1 MAFDMPRANKPED
14 VGLSSQRLQ
23 RIRDTL
29 QADVDKGAVPGAVML
44 IARRGQIASLEA
56 LGYRDREDGAVMRP
70 DTIFRIASM
79 TKPVTSVA
87 AMMLAEEGKLLI
99 ADPVSRYI
107 PAFANLKVA
116 TNSDDATAKTLAVE
130 PPRREMTVQDLLR
143 HTSGLTYAHLTGPH
157 IKQAYEAANVVDERQ
172 NNAAM
177 AENLGRVPLAYQP
190 GTTWQYGVSTDMLG
204 RVVEVAS
211 GMDLDR
217 FIAEQICKPL
227 GLTSTSFGPIE
238 GSRAAQPQIDSA
250 SGKRPPMRDPSVRP
264 IWISGGS
271 GLLSTAGD
279 YVRFCQML
287 LNGGELAGAR
297 LLAPATVALM
307 TSDHL
312 TPATRRSPST
322 PILFGALAPLP
333 ELGLGFG
340 LGFAVRTHSGRNP
353 SPGSVGDFFWSGVTG
368 TNFWIDPQQELI
380 AILLMQA
387 PLQRLHY
394 RYLMRT
400 MVYQAIV
407 E

>member
-130 PPRREMTVQDLLR
+130 PPQREMTVQDLLR

-190 GTTWQYGVSTDMLG
+190 GNRWLYGLRHQRAIQ
-204 RVVEVAS
+204 RVVLKSDLPFLERAPAS
-211 GMDLDR
+211 ISFDPNKTAADAEFGRTDR
-217 FIAEQICKPL
+217 L
-227 GLTSTSFGPIE
+227 GGSCVTGFGGVKMVLMAVIVVLRCGST
-238 GSRAAQPQIDSA
+238 AQ
-250 SGKRPPMRDPSVRP
+250 
-264 IWISGGS
+264 ISGI
-271 GLLSTAGD
+271 D
-279 YVRFCQML
+279 PQQ
-287 LNGGELAGAR
+287 ELIAIP
-297 LLAPATVALM
+297 LMQAPLQRPHYPYLM
-307 TSDHL
+307 RTHDRERHGFVPPFAQL

-322 PILFGALAPLP
+322 AQISVS
-333 ELGLGFG
+333 
-340 LGFAVRTHSGRNP
+340 VRKT
-353 SPGSVGDFFWSGVTG
+353 
-368 TNFWIDPQQELI
+368 
-380 AILLMQA
+380 
-387 PLQRLHY
+387 RLYSAHRGHCIRRV
-394 RYLMRT
+394 RYLIRT
-400 MVYQAIV
+400 WA
-407 E
+407 

>member
-190 GTTWQYGVSTDMLG
+190 GNPKRCRFAATSVQYNA
-204 RVVEVAS
+204 VVLKNDLPFSKDAS
-211 GMDLDR
+211 NIEFDPN
-217 FIAEQICKPL
+217 KPL
-227 GLTSTSFGPIE
+227 LTL
-238 GSRAAQPQIDSA
+238 
-250 SGKRPPMRDPSVRP
+250 
-264 IWISGGS
+264 ISG
-271 GLLSTAGD
+271 
-279 YVRFCQML
+279 
-287 LNGGELAGAR
+287 E
-297 LLAPATVALM
+297 PTVSAVCV
-307 TSDHL
+307 T
-312 TPATRRSPST
+312 
-322 PILFGALAPLP
+322 
-333 ELGLGFG
+333 GLGVVKMV
-340 LGFAVRTHSGRNP
+340 LI
-353 SPGSVGDFFWSGVTG
+353 GDFFWSGVTG
-368 TNFWIDPQQELI
+368 INFWIDPQQELI

>member
-14 VGLSSQRLQ
+14 VGLSSPRLQ

-116 TNSDDATAKTLAVE
+116 TNSDDATANTLAVE
-130 PPRREMTVQDLLR
+130 PPQREMTVQDLLR
-143 HTSGLTYAHLTGPH
+143 HTSGLIYAHLTGPH

-190 GTTWQYGVSTDMLG
+190 GNPKRCRFAATSVQYNA
-204 RVVEVAS
+204 VVLKNDLPFSKDAS
-211 GMDLDR
+211 NIEFDPN
-217 FIAEQICKPL
+217 KPL
-227 GLTSTSFGPIE
+227 LTL
-238 GSRAAQPQIDSA
+238 
-250 SGKRPPMRDPSVRP
+250 
-264 IWISGGS
+264 ISG
-271 GLLSTAGD
+271 
-279 YVRFCQML
+279 
-287 LNGGELAGAR
+287 E
-297 LLAPATVALM
+297 PTVSAVCV
-307 TSDHL
+307 T
-312 TPATRRSPST
+312 
-322 PILFGALAPLP
+322 
-333 ELGLGFG
+333 GLGVVKMV
-340 LGFAVRTHSGRNP
+340 LI
-353 SPGSVGDFFWSGVTG
+353 GDFFWSGVTG
-368 TNFWIDPQQELI
+368 PNFWIDPQQELI

-387 PLQRLHY
+387 PLQRLHH
-394 RYLMRT
+394 
-400 MVYQAIV
+400 AHA
-407 E
+407 

>member
-107 PAFANLKVA
+107 PAFANLKVT

-130 PPRREMTVQDLLR
+130 PPQREMTVQDLLR

-190 GTTWQYGVSTDMLG
+190 GNPKRCRFAATSVQYNA
-204 RVVEVAS
+204 VVLKN
-211 GMDLDR
+211 DLPFSKDATNIE
-217 FIAEQICKPL
+217 FDPNKPL
-227 GLTSTSFGPIE
+227 LTL
-238 GSRAAQPQIDSA
+238 
-250 SGKRPPMRDPSVRP
+250 
-264 IWISGGS
+264 ISG
-271 GLLSTAGD
+271 
-279 YVRFCQML
+279 
-287 LNGGELAGAR
+287 E
-297 LLAPATVALM
+297 PTVSAVCV
-307 TSDHL
+307 T
-312 TPATRRSPST
+312 
-322 PILFGALAPLP
+322 
-333 ELGLGFG
+333 GLGVVKMV
-340 LGFAVRTHSGRNP
+340 LI
-353 SPGSVGDFFWSGVTG
+353 GDFFWSGVTG

-387 PLQRLHY
+387 PLQ
-394 RYLMRT
+394 
-400 MVYQAIV
+400 
-407 E
+407 

>member
-14 VGLSSQRLQ
+14 VGLSSPRLQ

-56 LGYRDREDGAVMRP
+56 LAYRDREDGAVMRP

-116 TNSDDATAKTLAVE
+116 TNSDDATANTLAVE
-130 PPRREMTVQDLLR
+130 PPQREMTVQDLLR

-190 GTTWQYGVSTDMLG
+190 GNPKRCRFAATSVQYNA
-204 RVVEVAS
+204 VVLKNDLPFSKDAS
-211 GMDLDR
+211 NIEFDPN
-217 FIAEQICKPL
+217 KPL
-227 GLTSTSFGPIE
+227 LTL
-238 GSRAAQPQIDSA
+238 
-250 SGKRPPMRDPSVRP
+250 
-264 IWISGGS
+264 ISG
-271 GLLSTAGD
+271 
-279 YVRFCQML
+279 
-287 LNGGELAGAR
+287 E
-297 LLAPATVALM
+297 PTVSAVCV
-307 TSDHL
+307 T
-312 TPATRRSPST
+312 
-322 PILFGALAPLP
+322 
-333 ELGLGFG
+333 GLGVVKMV
-340 LGFAVRTHSGRNP
+340 LI
-353 SPGSVGDFFWSGVTG
+353 GDFFWSGVTG

-387 PLQRLHY
+387 PLQRLHH
-394 RYLMRT
+394 
-400 MVYQAIV
+400 AHA
-407 E
+407 

>member
-14 VGLSSQRLQ
+14 VGLSSPRLQ

-130 PPRREMTVQDLLR
+130 PPQREMTVQDLLR

-190 GTTWQYGVSTDMLG
+190 GNPKRCRFAATSVQYNA
-204 RVVEVAS
+204 VVLKNDLPFSKDAS
-211 GMDLDR
+211 NIEFDPN
-217 FIAEQICKPL
+217 KPL
-227 GLTSTSFGPIE
+227 LTL
-238 GSRAAQPQIDSA
+238 
-250 SGKRPPMRDPSVRP
+250 
-264 IWISGGS
+264 ISG
-271 GLLSTAGD
+271 
-279 YVRFCQML
+279 
-287 LNGGELAGAR
+287 E
-297 LLAPATVALM
+297 PTVSAVCV
-307 TSDHL
+307 T
-312 TPATRRSPST
+312 
-322 PILFGALAPLP
+322 
-333 ELGLGFG
+333 GLGVVKMV
-340 LGFAVRTHSGRNP
+340 LI
-353 SPGSVGDFFWSGVTG
+353 GDFFWSGVTG

>member
-1 MAFDMPRANKPED
+1 
-14 VGLSSQRLQ
+14 LSSPRLQ

-116 TNSDDATAKTLAVE
+116 TNSDDATANTLAVE
-130 PPRREMTVQDLLR
+130 PPQREMTVQDLLR

-190 GTTWQYGVSTDMLG
+190 GNPKRCRFAATSVQYNA
-204 RVVEVAS
+204 VVLKNDLPFSKDAS
-211 GMDLDR
+211 NIEFDPN
-217 FIAEQICKPL
+217 KPL
-227 GLTSTSFGPIE
+227 LTL
-238 GSRAAQPQIDSA
+238 
-250 SGKRPPMRDPSVRP
+250 
-264 IWISGGS
+264 ISG
-271 GLLSTAGD
+271 
-279 YVRFCQML
+279 
-287 LNGGELAGAR
+287 E
-297 LLAPATVALM
+297 PTVSAVCV
-307 TSDHL
+307 T
-312 TPATRRSPST
+312 
-322 PILFGALAPLP
+322 
-333 ELGLGFG
+333 GLGVVKMV
-340 LGFAVRTHSGRNP
+340 LI
-353 SPGSVGDFFWSGVTG
+353 GDFFWSGVTG

-387 PLQRLHY
+387 PLQRLHH
-394 RYLMRT
+394 
-400 MVYQAIV
+400 AHA
-407 E
+407 

>member
-1 MAFDMPRANKPED
+1 MALPRANKPED

-29 QADVDKGAVPGAVML
+29 QADIDKGLAPGTVLL
-44 IARRGQIASLEA
+44 IARRGQVANFEV
-56 LGYRDREDGAVMRP
+56 LGYRDREDGAVMTP

-79 TKPVTSVA
+79 TKPVASVA

-107 PAFANLKVA
+107 PAFADLKVA
-116 TNSDDATAKTLAVE
+116 ANSDDVNAKSLTLE
-130 PPRREMTVQDLLR
+130 PLRREMTVQDLLR

-157 IKQAYEAANVVDERQ
+157 LKEAYEAAGVVDERQ
-172 NNAAM
+172 TNAEM
-177 AENLGRVPLAYQP
+177 AEKLAKVPLAYQP
-190 GTTWQYGVSTDMLG
+190 GSTWQYGVSTDMLG
-204 RVVEVAS
+204 RVVEIAS
-211 GMDLDR
+211 GMSLDR
-217 FIAEQICKPL
+217 FIGERICKPL
-227 GLTSTSFGPIE
+227 GLVNTSFGPID

-250 SGKRPPMRDPSVRP
+250 SGKRPPMRDTSVRP
-264 IWISGGS
+264 KWISGGS

-287 LNGGELAGAR
+287 LNGGELGGTR
-297 LLAPATVALM
+297 LLAPATIALM

-312 TPATRRSPST
+312 TPETRRSLST
-322 PILFGALAPLP
+322 PVLFGALAPTP

-353 SPGSVGDFFWSGVTG
+353 LPGSVGDFSWSGVTG
-368 TNFWIDPQQELI
+368 TYFWIDPQQELV
-380 AILLMQA
+380 AILMMQA

-400 MVYQAIV
+400 MVYQAITD
-407 E
+407 

>member
-1 MAFDMPRANKPED
+1 
-14 VGLSSQRLQ
+14 LSSPRLQ

-130 PPRREMTVQDLLR
+130 PPQREMTVQDLLR

-190 GTTWQYGVSTDMLG
+190 GNPKRCRFAATSVQYNA
-204 RVVEVAS
+204 VVLKNDLPFSKDAS
-211 GMDLDR
+211 NIEFDPN
-217 FIAEQICKPL
+217 KPL
-227 GLTSTSFGPIE
+227 LTL
-238 GSRAAQPQIDSA
+238 
-250 SGKRPPMRDPSVRP
+250 
-264 IWISGGS
+264 ISG
-271 GLLSTAGD
+271 
-279 YVRFCQML
+279 
-287 LNGGELAGAR
+287 E
-297 LLAPATVALM
+297 PTVSAVCV
-307 TSDHL
+307 T
-312 TPATRRSPST
+312 
-322 PILFGALAPLP
+322 
-333 ELGLGFG
+333 GLGVVKMV
-340 LGFAVRTHSGRNP
+340 LI
-353 SPGSVGDFFWSGVTG
+353 GDFFWSGVTG

-387 PLQRLHY
+387 PLQRLHH
-394 RYLMRT
+394 
-400 MVYQAIV
+400 AHA
-407 E
+407 

>member
-14 VGLSSQRLQ
+14 VGLSSPRLQ

-70 DTIFRIASM
+70 GTIFRIASM

-130 PPRREMTVQDLLR
+130 PPQREMTVQDLLR

-190 GTTWQYGVSTDMLG
+190 GNPKRCRFAATSVQYNA
-204 RVVEVAS
+204 VVLKNDLPFSKDAS
-211 GMDLDR
+211 NIEFDPN
-217 FIAEQICKPL
+217 KPL
-227 GLTSTSFGPIE
+227 LTLI
-238 GSRAAQPQIDSA
+238 SREPTVSA
-250 SGKRPPMRDPSVRP
+250 VCV
-264 IWISGGS
+264 
-271 GLLSTAGD
+271 T
-279 YVRFCQML
+279 
-287 LNGGELAGAR
+287 
-297 LLAPATVALM
+297 
-307 TSDHL
+307 
-312 TPATRRSPST
+312 
-322 PILFGALAPLP
+322 
-333 ELGLGFG
+333 GLGVVKMV
-340 LGFAVRTHSGRNP
+340 LI
-353 SPGSVGDFFWSGVTG
+353 GDFFWSGVTG

-387 PLQRLHY
+387 PLQRLHH
-394 RYLMRT
+394 
-400 MVYQAIV
+400 AHA
-407 E
+407 

>member
-14 VGLSSQRLQ
+14 VGLSSPRLQ

-56 LGYRDREDGAVMRP
+56 HRDREDGAVMRP

-116 TNSDDATAKTLAVE
+116 TNSDDATANTLAVE
-130 PPRREMTVQDLLR
+130 PPQREMTVQDLLR

-190 GTTWQYGVSTDMLG
+190 GNPKRCRFAATSVQYNA
-204 RVVEVAS
+204 VVLKNDLPFSKDAS
-211 GMDLDR
+211 NIEFDPN
-217 FIAEQICKPL
+217 KPL
-227 GLTSTSFGPIE
+227 LTL
-238 GSRAAQPQIDSA
+238 
-250 SGKRPPMRDPSVRP
+250 
-264 IWISGGS
+264 ISG
-271 GLLSTAGD
+271 
-279 YVRFCQML
+279 
-287 LNGGELAGAR
+287 E
-297 LLAPATVALM
+297 PTVSAVCV
-307 TSDHL
+307 T
-312 TPATRRSPST
+312 
-322 PILFGALAPLP
+322 
-333 ELGLGFG
+333 GLGVVKMV
-340 LGFAVRTHSGRNP
+340 LI
-353 SPGSVGDFFWSGVTG
+353 GDFFWSGVTG

-387 PLQRLHY
+387 PLQRLHH
-394 RYLMRT
+394 
-400 MVYQAIV
+400 AHA
-407 E
+407 

>member
-14 VGLSSQRLQ
+14 VGLSSPRLQ

-116 TNSDDATAKTLAVE
+116 TNSDDATANTLAVE
-130 PPRREMTVQDLLR
+130 PPQREMTVQDLLR
-143 HTSGLTYAHLTGPH
+143 HTSGLIYAHLTGPH

-190 GTTWQYGVSTDMLG
+190 GNPKRCRFAATSVQYNA
-204 RVVEVAS
+204 VVLKNDLPFSKDAS
-211 GMDLDR
+211 NIEFDPN
-217 FIAEQICKPL
+217 KPL
-227 GLTSTSFGPIE
+227 LTL
-238 GSRAAQPQIDSA
+238 
-250 SGKRPPMRDPSVRP
+250 
-264 IWISGGS
+264 ISG
-271 GLLSTAGD
+271 
-279 YVRFCQML
+279 
-287 LNGGELAGAR
+287 E
-297 LLAPATVALM
+297 PTVSAVCV
-307 TSDHL
+307 T
-312 TPATRRSPST
+312 
-322 PILFGALAPLP
+322 
-333 ELGLGFG
+333 GLGVVKMV
-340 LGFAVRTHSGRNP
+340 LI
-353 SPGSVGDFFWSGVTG
+353 GDFFWSGVTG

-387 PLQRLHY
+387 PLQRLHH
-394 RYLMRT
+394 
-400 MVYQAIV
+400 AHA
-407 E
+407 

>member
-1 MAFDMPRANKPED
+1 MAFDIPPANKPED
-14 VGLSSQRLQ
+14 VGLSSPRLQ

-56 LGYRDREDGAVMRP
+56 HRDREDGAVMRP

-130 PPRREMTVQDLLR
+130 PPQREMTVQDLLR

-190 GTTWQYGVSTDMLG
+190 GNPKRCRFAATSVQYNA
-204 RVVEVAS
+204 VVLKN
-211 GMDLDR
+211 DLPFSKDATNIE
-217 FIAEQICKPL
+217 FDPNKPL
-227 GLTSTSFGPIE
+227 LTL
-238 GSRAAQPQIDSA
+238 
-250 SGKRPPMRDPSVRP
+250 
-264 IWISGGS
+264 ISG
-271 GLLSTAGD
+271 
-279 YVRFCQML
+279 
-287 LNGGELAGAR
+287 E
-297 LLAPATVALM
+297 PTVSAVCV
-307 TSDHL
+307 T
-312 TPATRRSPST
+312 
-322 PILFGALAPLP
+322 
-333 ELGLGFG
+333 GLGVVKMV
-340 LGFAVRTHSGRNP
+340 LI
-353 SPGSVGDFFWSGVTG
+353 GDFFWSGVTG

-387 PLQRLHY
+387 PLQRLHH
-394 RYLMRT
+394 
-400 MVYQAIV
+400 AHA
-407 E
+407 

>member
-14 VGLSSQRLQ
+14 VGLSSPRLQ

-56 LGYRDREDGAVMRP
+56 HRDREDGAVMRP

-130 PPRREMTVQDLLR
+130 PPQREMTVQDLLR
-143 HTSGLTYAHLTGPH
+143 HTSGLIYAHLTGPH

-190 GTTWQYGVSTDMLG
+190 GNPKRCRFAATSLQYNA
-204 RVVEVAS
+204 VVLKNDLPFSKDAS
-211 GMDLDR
+211 NIEFDPN
-217 FIAEQICKPL
+217 KPL
-227 GLTSTSFGPIE
+227 LTL
-238 GSRAAQPQIDSA
+238 
-250 SGKRPPMRDPSVRP
+250 
-264 IWISGGS
+264 ISG
-271 GLLSTAGD
+271 
-279 YVRFCQML
+279 
-287 LNGGELAGAR
+287 E
-297 LLAPATVALM
+297 PTVSAVCV
-307 TSDHL
+307 T
-312 TPATRRSPST
+312 
-322 PILFGALAPLP
+322 
-333 ELGLGFG
+333 GLGVVKMV
-340 LGFAVRTHSGRNP
+340 LI
-353 SPGSVGDFFWSGVTG
+353 GDFFWSGVTG
-368 TNFWIDPQQELI
+368 PNFWIDPQQELI

-387 PLQRLHY
+387 PLQRLHH
-394 RYLMRT
+394 
-400 MVYQAIV
+400 AHA
-407 E
+407 

>member
-14 VGLSSQRLQ
+14 VGLSSPRLQ

-130 PPRREMTVQDLLR
+130 PPQREMTVQDLLR
-143 HTSGLTYAHLTGPH
+143 HTSGLIYAHLTGPH

-190 GTTWQYGVSTDMLG
+190 GNPKRCRFAATSLQYNA
-204 RVVEVAS
+204 VVLKNDLPFSKDAS
-211 GMDLDR
+211 NIEFDPN
-217 FIAEQICKPL
+217 KPL
-227 GLTSTSFGPIE
+227 LTL
-238 GSRAAQPQIDSA
+238 
-250 SGKRPPMRDPSVRP
+250 
-264 IWISGGS
+264 ISG
-271 GLLSTAGD
+271 
-279 YVRFCQML
+279 
-287 LNGGELAGAR
+287 E
-297 LLAPATVALM
+297 PTVSAVCV
-307 TSDHL
+307 T
-312 TPATRRSPST
+312 
-322 PILFGALAPLP
+322 
-333 ELGLGFG
+333 GLGVVKMV
-340 LGFAVRTHSGRNP
+340 LI
-353 SPGSVGDFFWSGVTG
+353 GDFFWSGVTG
-368 TNFWIDPQQELI
+368 PNFWIDPQQELI

-387 PLQRLHY
+387 PLQRLHH
-394 RYLMRT
+394 
-400 MVYQAIV
+400 AHA
-407 E
+407 

>member
-14 VGLSSQRLQ
+14 VGLSSPRLQ

-130 PPRREMTVQDLLR
+130 PPQREMTVQDLLR

-190 GTTWQYGVSTDMLG
+190 GNPKRCRFAATSVQYNA
-204 RVVEVAS
+204 VVLKNDLPFSKDAS
-211 GMDLDR
+211 NIEFDPN
-217 FIAEQICKPL
+217 KPL
-227 GLTSTSFGPIE
+227 LTL
-238 GSRAAQPQIDSA
+238 
-250 SGKRPPMRDPSVRP
+250 
-264 IWISGGS
+264 ISG
-271 GLLSTAGD
+271 
-279 YVRFCQML
+279 
-287 LNGGELAGAR
+287 E
-297 LLAPATVALM
+297 PTVSAVCV
-307 TSDHL
+307 T
-312 TPATRRSPST
+312 
-322 PILFGALAPLP
+322 
-333 ELGLGFG
+333 GLGVVKMV
-340 LGFAVRTHSGRNP
+340 LI
-353 SPGSVGDFFWSGVTG
+353 GDFFWSGVTG

-387 PLQRLHY
+387 PLQRLHSCARMIVNDTDFPPFAKLTPATRRSPSTSY
-394 RYLMRT
+394 FVRRARLCSSRSLIRAS
-400 MVYQAIV
+400 AIQRIWA
-407 E
+407 

>member
-1 MAFDMPRANKPED
+1 MALPRANKPED

-29 QADVDKGAVPGAVML
+29 QADIDKGLAPGTVLL
-44 IARRGQIASLEA
+44 IARRGQVANFEV
-56 LGYRDREDGAVMRP
+56 LGYRDREDGAVMTP

-79 TKPVTSVA
+79 TKPVASVA

-107 PAFANLKVA
+107 PAFADLKVA
-116 TNSDDATAKTLAVE
+116 ANSDDVNAKSLTLE
-130 PPRREMTVQDLLR
+130 PLRREMTVQDLLR

-157 IKQAYEAANVVDERQ
+157 LKEAYEAAGVVDERQ
-172 NNAAM
+172 TNAEM
-177 AENLGRVPLAYQP
+177 AEKLAKVPLAYQP
-190 GTTWQYGVSTDMLG
+190 GSTWQYGVSTDMLG
-204 RVVEVAS
+204 RVVEIAS
-211 GMDLDR
+211 GMSLDR
-217 FIAEQICKPL
+217 FIGERICKPL
-227 GLTSTSFGPIE
+227 GLVNTSFGPID

-250 SGKRPPMRDPSVRP
+250 SGKRPPMRDTSLRP
-264 IWISGGS
+264 KWISGGS

-287 LNGGELAGAR
+287 LNGGELGGTR
-297 LLAPATVALM
+297 LLAPATIALM

-312 TPATRRSPST
+312 TPETRRSLST
-322 PILFGALAPLP
+322 PVLFGALAPTP

-353 SPGSVGDFFWSGVTG
+353 LPGSVGDFSWSGVTG
-368 TNFWIDPQQELI
+368 TYFWIDPQQELV
-380 AILLMQA
+380 AILMMQA

-400 MVYQAIV
+400 MVYQAITD
-407 E
+407 

>member
-14 VGLSSQRLQ
+14 VGLSSPRLQ

-190 GTTWQYGVSTDMLG
+190 GNPKRCRFAATSVQYNA
-204 RVVEVAS
+204 VVLKNDLPFSKDAS
-211 GMDLDR
+211 NIEFDPN
-217 FIAEQICKPL
+217 KPL
-227 GLTSTSFGPIE
+227 LTL
-238 GSRAAQPQIDSA
+238 
-250 SGKRPPMRDPSVRP
+250 
-264 IWISGGS
+264 ISG
-271 GLLSTAGD
+271 
-279 YVRFCQML
+279 
-287 LNGGELAGAR
+287 E
-297 LLAPATVALM
+297 PTVSAVCV
-307 TSDHL
+307 T
-312 TPATRRSPST
+312 
-322 PILFGALAPLP
+322 
-333 ELGLGFG
+333 GLGVVKMV
-340 LGFAVRTHSGRNP
+340 LI
-353 SPGSVGDFFWSGVTG
+353 GDFFWSGVTG

-387 PLQRLHY
+387 PLQRLHH
-394 RYLMRT
+394 
-400 MVYQAIV
+400 AHA
-407 E
+407 

>member
-14 VGLSSQRLQ
+14 VGLSSPRLQ

-116 TNSDDATAKTLAVE
+116 TNSDDATANTLAVE
-130 PPRREMTVQDLLR
+130 PPQREMTVQDLLR

-190 GTTWQYGVSTDMLG
+190 GNPKRCRFAATSVQYNA
-204 RVVEVAS
+204 VVLKN
-211 GMDLDR
+211 DLPFSKDATNIE
-217 FIAEQICKPL
+217 FDPNKPL
-227 GLTSTSFGPIE
+227 LTL
-238 GSRAAQPQIDSA
+238 
-250 SGKRPPMRDPSVRP
+250 
-264 IWISGGS
+264 ISG
-271 GLLSTAGD
+271 
-279 YVRFCQML
+279 
-287 LNGGELAGAR
+287 E
-297 LLAPATVALM
+297 PTVSAVCV
-307 TSDHL
+307 T
-312 TPATRRSPST
+312 
-322 PILFGALAPLP
+322 
-333 ELGLGFG
+333 GLGVVKMV
-340 LGFAVRTHSGRNP
+340 LI
-353 SPGSVGDFFWSGVTG
+353 GDFFWSGVTG

-387 PLQRLHY
+387 PLQRLHH
-394 RYLMRT
+394 
-400 MVYQAIV
+400 AHA
-407 E
+407 

>member
-14 VGLSSQRLQ
+14 VGLSSPRLQ

-56 LGYRDREDGAVMRP
+56 HRDREDGAVRRP

-116 TNSDDATAKTLAVE
+116 TNSDDATANTLAVE
-130 PPRREMTVQDLLR
+130 PPQREMTVQDLLR

-190 GTTWQYGVSTDMLG
+190 GNPKRCRFAATSVQYNA
-204 RVVEVAS
+204 VVLKNDLPFSKDAS
-211 GMDLDR
+211 NIEFDPN
-217 FIAEQICKPL
+217 KPL
-227 GLTSTSFGPIE
+227 LTL
-238 GSRAAQPQIDSA
+238 
-250 SGKRPPMRDPSVRP
+250 
-264 IWISGGS
+264 ISG
-271 GLLSTAGD
+271 
-279 YVRFCQML
+279 
-287 LNGGELAGAR
+287 E
-297 LLAPATVALM
+297 PTVSAVCV
-307 TSDHL
+307 T
-312 TPATRRSPST
+312 
-322 PILFGALAPLP
+322 
-333 ELGLGFG
+333 GLGVVKMV
-340 LGFAVRTHSGRNP
+340 LI
-353 SPGSVGDFFWSGVTG
+353 GDFFWSGVTG

-387 PLQRLHY
+387 PLQRLHH
-394 RYLMRT
+394 
-400 MVYQAIV
+400 AHA
-407 E
+407 

>member
-14 VGLSSQRLQ
+14 VGLSSPRLQ

-116 TNSDDATAKTLAVE
+116 TNSDDATANTLAVE
-130 PPRREMTVQDLLR
+130 PPQREMTVQDLLR
-143 HTSGLTYAHLTGPH
+143 HTSGLIYAHLTGPH

-190 GTTWQYGVSTDMLG
+190 GNPKRCRFAATSLQYNA
-204 RVVEVAS
+204 VVLKNDLPFSKDAS
-211 GMDLDR
+211 NIEFDPN
-217 FIAEQICKPL
+217 KPL
-227 GLTSTSFGPIE
+227 LTL
-238 GSRAAQPQIDSA
+238 
-250 SGKRPPMRDPSVRP
+250 
-264 IWISGGS
+264 ISG
-271 GLLSTAGD
+271 
-279 YVRFCQML
+279 
-287 LNGGELAGAR
+287 E
-297 LLAPATVALM
+297 PTVSAVCV
-307 TSDHL
+307 T
-312 TPATRRSPST
+312 
-322 PILFGALAPLP
+322 
-333 ELGLGFG
+333 GLGVVKMV
-340 LGFAVRTHSGRNP
+340 LI
-353 SPGSVGDFFWSGVTG
+353 GDFFWSGVTG

-387 PLQRLHY
+387 PLQRLHH
-394 RYLMRT
+394 
-400 MVYQAIV
+400 AHA
-407 E
+407 

>member
-14 VGLSSQRLQ
+14 VGLSSPRLQ

-130 PPRREMTVQDLLR
+130 PPQREMTVQDLLR
-143 HTSGLTYAHLTGPH
+143 HTSGLIYAHLTGPH

-190 GTTWQYGVSTDMLG
+190 GNPKRCRFAATSVQYNA
-204 RVVEVAS
+204 VVLKNDLPFSKDAS
-211 GMDLDR
+211 NIEFDPN
-217 FIAEQICKPL
+217 KPL
-227 GLTSTSFGPIE
+227 LTL
-238 GSRAAQPQIDSA
+238 
-250 SGKRPPMRDPSVRP
+250 
-264 IWISGGS
+264 ISG
-271 GLLSTAGD
+271 
-279 YVRFCQML
+279 
-287 LNGGELAGAR
+287 E
-297 LLAPATVALM
+297 PTVSAVCV
-307 TSDHL
+307 T
-312 TPATRRSPST
+312 
-322 PILFGALAPLP
+322 
-333 ELGLGFG
+333 GLGVVKMV
-340 LGFAVRTHSGRNP
+340 LI
-353 SPGSVGDFFWSGVTG
+353 GDFFWSGVTG

-387 PLQRLHY
+387 PLQRLHH
-394 RYLMRT
+394 
-400 MVYQAIV
+400 AHA
-407 E
+407 

>member
-130 PPRREMTVQDLLR
+130 PPQREMTVQDLLR

-190 GTTWQYGVSTDMLG
+190 GNPKRCRFAATSVQYNA
-204 RVVEVAS
+204 VVLKNDLPFSKDAS
-211 GMDLDR
+211 NIEFDPN
-217 FIAEQICKPL
+217 KPL
-227 GLTSTSFGPIE
+227 LTL
-238 GSRAAQPQIDSA
+238 
-250 SGKRPPMRDPSVRP
+250 
-264 IWISGGS
+264 ISG
-271 GLLSTAGD
+271 
-279 YVRFCQML
+279 
-287 LNGGELAGAR
+287 E
-297 LLAPATVALM
+297 PTVSAVCV
-307 TSDHL
+307 T
-312 TPATRRSPST
+312 
-322 PILFGALAPLP
+322 
-333 ELGLGFG
+333 GLGVVKMV
-340 LGFAVRTHSGRNP
+340 LI
-353 SPGSVGDFFWSGVTG
+353 GDFFWSGVTG

-387 PLQRLHY
+387 PLQRL
-394 RYLMRT
+394 
-400 MVYQAIV
+400 
-407 E
+407 

>member
-130 PPRREMTVQDLLR
+130 PPQREMTVQDLLR

-190 GTTWQYGVSTDMLG
+190 GNPKRCRFAATSVQYNA
-204 RVVEVAS
+204 VVLKN
-211 GMDLDR
+211 DLPFSKDATNIE
-217 FIAEQICKPL
+217 FDPNKPL
-227 GLTSTSFGPIE
+227 LTL
-238 GSRAAQPQIDSA
+238 
-250 SGKRPPMRDPSVRP
+250 
-264 IWISGGS
+264 ISG
-271 GLLSTAGD
+271 
-279 YVRFCQML
+279 
-287 LNGGELAGAR
+287 E
-297 LLAPATVALM
+297 PTVSAVCV
-307 TSDHL
+307 T
-312 TPATRRSPST
+312 
-322 PILFGALAPLP
+322 
-333 ELGLGFG
+333 GLGVVKMV
-340 LGFAVRTHSGRNP
+340 LI
-353 SPGSVGDFFWSGVTG
+353 GDFSGAASPAQISG
-368 TNFWIDPQQELI
+368 SIRN
-380 AILLMQA
+380 
-387 PLQRLHY
+387 RN
-394 RYLMRT
+394 
-400 MVYQAIV
+400 
-407 E
+407 